1 MRPKLVFMILL
12 CALLVASI
20 GCARNTAATVG
31 ESGEATEE
39 IAPGMPLAPDFRI
52 ADIPLPAGFD
62 FVRKGSFVFQNS
74 RMDVGRIQYS
84 GRAPIEEVAQ
94 FYLDEMTN
102 YNWTLLNVTEYG
114 SITLYFEK
122 PDKAAQVLLTPKVR
136 GTEIQISFFPK
147 GSTTEPEF

>member
-1 MRPKLVFMILL
+1 MRPKLVFTMLA
-12 CALLVASI
+12 CALLIMSV
-20 GCARNTAATVG
+20 GCARNDATTVG
-31 ESGEATEE
+31 ESGESTED
-39 IAPGMPLAPDFRI
+39 AALGMPLAPDFRI
-52 ADIPLPAGFD
+52 ADIPLPAGFE
-62 FVRKGSFVFQNS
+62 FERKGSFVFQNS
-74 RMDVGRIQYS
+74 RMDVGRIQYA

-122 PDKAAQVLLTPKVR
+122 PNKAAQVLLTPKVR

-147 GSTTEPEF
+147 GSATEPQF